1 MWILWARSS
10 AAEICIFRTT
20 MLTESHWKVLKRD
33 YLPKFF
39 KPRLDLVIYVILSRL
54 IPHHQQ
60 QYNKYICKREKVS
73 WRKDFKKDWNK
84 LEKRDIKGDY
94 ITDTE
99 KWICNCPSFLLN
111 RFFLCKHLVQQS
123 QFRITPKFFYQIQR
137 QGKYPFL
144 ILQEN
149 ITNNVPATTPSNFII
164 GNGAENKEYRN
175 NYGKY

>member
-1 MWILWARSS
+1 M
-10 AAEICIFRTT
+10 
-20 MLTESHWKVLKRD
+20 
-33 YLPKFF
+33 
-39 KPRLDLVIYVILSRL
+39 
-54 IPHHQQ
+54 
-60 QYNKYICKREKVS
+60 S
-73 WRKDFKKDWNK
+73 WRKDFKKEQIT
-84 LEKRDIKGDY
+84 LEKRDIKGNY